1 MSEGI
6 FTGKGKLFD
15 VLRKLVKE
23 TTGPDTALVCF
34 EDYEETRQA
43 VKDIAEKGITEI
55 LIFSPL
61 IMKQSVEIKEVADEL
76 RVQILIGAPITHY
89 EDLGT
94 KEAYTVYSGE
104 KGVYEALNDV
114 VEALGE
120 HKYLGENIVEAP
132 MMNYTAIG
140 AHYGYLLSFYAGL
153 GMCKR
158 YGFPVPT
165 YLYYTLDSLPP
176 ISEGAYRN
184 VWGDF
189 ASPSDFHE
197 FDDVIH
203 AGEMLVRDMKKNSS
217 IDDVYQ
223 NEERKLLIQKTLE
236 KHWNDL
242 MGDFAALSDKEEV

>member
-1 MSEGI
+1 MSEWI
-6 FTGKGKLFD
+6 ITGRGKLFD
-15 VLRKLVKE
+15 VLKE
-23 TTGPDTALVCF
+23 LLKDRSCPGTALVCF
-34 EDYEETRQA
+34 EEFEETKEA
-43 VKDIAEKGITEI
+43 VKEVSEQGISKI
-55 LIFSPL
+55 LVFSLL
-61 IMKQSVEIKEVADEL
+61 IMKQSVELKEYADGL
-76 RVQILIGAPITHY
+76 GAKLLVGAPITHY
-89 EDLGT
+89 EDLG
-94 KEAYTVYSGE
+94 KEEAYTVYSGNRE
-104 KGVYEALNDV
+104 VYDACRDI

-120 HKYLGENIVEAP
+120 NKYLSDNIVEAP

-158 YGFPVPT
+158 YGYPIPS

-203 AGEMLVRDMKKNSS
+203 AGEMLVRDMKKNGS

-242 MGDFAALSDKEEV
+242 MGDFAALSDKEGE